1 MKYYLAPME
10 GITNYIYRRTYHQF
24 FAPADKYFTPFI
36 NPHTTRSLNSKE
48 KKDILPENNE
58 GMYTVPQ
65 VLTNQAEDFIRVAK
79 ALQEYGYKEVN
90 LNLGCPSGTVVSKKR
105 GAGFLEFPVRIDHF
119 LEETFEALEPIGM
132 KVSVKTRLGLLEA
145 DEFDQLL
152 SVYNKY
158 PLHEL
163 IIHPRVRIDYYKN
176 NVDLSAFEKA
186 LKESNNP
193 VCYNGDIFTKEDYIR
208 FTERFPEVDHI
219 MVGRGVIR
227 NPGLI
232 GEMRRI
238 ERKDLKS
245 QMAAQEDSCFKQG
258 TDNDAPV
265 MDKASFQA
273 FHDQLLAEYEALKIG
288 DRNTLFKMKE
298 LWYYMGQHFEDA
310 KKPEKMIKKAQTVEK
325 YKEAVRMLVAS
336 CDMK

>member
-58 GMYTVPQ
+58 GMYTIPQ

-79 ALQEYGYKEVN
+79 ALQEYGYNEVN
-90 LNLGCPSGTVVSKKR
+90 LNLGCPSGTVVSKKK

-119 LEETFEALEPIGM
+119 LEETFEALEPLDI
-132 KVSVKTRLGLLEA
+132 KVSVKTRLGMLEA
-145 DEFDQLL
+145 DEFEQLL
-152 SVYNKY
+152 QVYNKY

-176 NVDLSAFEKA
+176 KVDVDAFEKA
-186 LKESNNP
+186 LNESKNP
-193 VCYNGDIFTKEDYIR
+193 VCYNGDIFTKEDYER
-208 FTERFPEVDHI
+208 FTERFPKVDSI
-219 MVGRGVIR
+219 MLGRGVIR

-232 GEMRRI
+232 GELRSI
-238 ERKDLKS
+238 DAKDAG
-245 QMAAQEDSCFKQG
+245 QQNAACSDGGLDKMYR
-258 TDNDAPV
+258 T
-265 MDKASFQA
+265 MDKDRFRA

-298 LWYYMGQHFEDA
+298 LWYYMIQHFEDA
-310 KKPEKMIKKAQTVEK
+310 KKAEKMIKKAQTVEK
-325 YKEAVRMLVAS
+325 YKEAVRVLLTS
-336 CDMK
+336 CEMK

>member
-1 MKYYLAPME
+1 MKCYLAPME

-24 FAPADKYFTPFI
+24 FEPADKYFTPFI

-58 GMYTVPQ
+58 GMNTVPQ

-79 ALQEYGYKEVN
+79 ALKEYGYHEVN
-90 LNLGCPSGTVVSKKR
+90 LNLGCPSGTVVSKKK
-105 GAGFLEFPVRIDHF
+105 GAGFLEFPTRIDHF
-119 LEETFEALEPIGM
+119 LNETFEALEPLEM
-132 KVSVKTRLGLLEA
+132 KVSVKTRLGMLEA

-176 NVDLSAFEKA
+176 QVDLDAFEKA
-186 LKESNNP
+186 LMGSKNP
-193 VCYNGDIFTKEDYIR
+193 VCYNGDIFTKEDYHR
-208 FTERFPEVDHI
+208 FIKRFGTVENI
-219 MVGRGVIR
+219 MVGRGVIG

-232 GEMRRI
+232 GELRD
-238 ERKDLKS
+238 K
-245 QMAAQEDSCFKQG
+245 
-258 TDNDAPV
+258 AP
-265 MDKASFQA
+265 MDKDKFKT
-273 FHDQLLAEYEALKIG
+273 FHDQLLKEYEALKIG

-298 LWYYMGQHFEDA
+298 LWYYMIKNFEDA
-310 KKPEKMIKKAQTVEK
+310 KKPEKMIKKAQTLEK
-325 YKEAVRMLVAS
+325 YKEAVRILLTG
-336 CDMK
+336 CEIG

>member
-24 FAPADKYFTPFI
+24 FEPADKYFTPFI

-65 VLTNQAEDFIRVAK
+65 ILTNQAEDFIRVAK
-79 ALQEYGYKEVN
+79 ALKEYGYEEVN
-90 LNLGCPSGTVVSKKR
+90 LNLGCPSGTVVSKKK
-105 GAGFLEFPVRIDHF
+105 GAGFLEFPTKIDRF
-119 LEETFEALEPIGM
+119 LDETFAALDPLGM
-132 KVSVKTRLGLLEA
+132 KVSVKTRLGMLEA

-152 SVYNKY
+152 QIYNQY

-176 NVDLSAFEKA
+176 HVNLEAFEKA
-186 LKESNNP
+186 FMESKNP
-193 VCYNGDIFTKEDYIR
+193 VCYNGDIFTKEDYNR
-208 FTERFPEVDHI
+208 LLDRFPKLDRV
-219 MVGRGVIR
+219 MVGRGVIG

-232 GEMRRI
+232 
-238 ERKDLKS
+238 DLLK
-245 QMAAQEDSCFKQG
+245 EEK
-258 TDNDAPV
+258 V
-265 MDKASFQA
+265 MDKEKFRA
-273 FHDQLLAEYEALKIG
+273 FHDQLFREYEALKIG

-298 LWYYMGQHFEDA
+298 LWFYMAKYFEDT
-310 KKPEKMIKKAQTVEK
+310 KKPEKMIKKAQTLEK
-325 YKEAVRMLVAS
+325 YREAVNLLLS
-336 CDMK
+336 QCNLHIH

>member
-79 ALQEYGYKEVN
+79 ALQEYGYDEVN
-90 LNLGCPSGTVVSKKR
+90 LNLGCPSGTVVSKKK
-105 GAGFLEFPVRIDHF
+105 GAGFLEFPIRIDHF
-119 LEETFEALEPIGM
+119 LEGTFEALEPLGI
-132 KVSVKTRLGLLEA
+132 KVSVKTRLGMLEA

-152 SVYNKY
+152 QVYNKY

-176 NVDLSAFEKA
+176 RVNVDAFEKA
-186 LKESNNP
+186 LQESKNP
-193 VCYNGDIFTKEDYIR
+193 VCYNGDIFTKEDYDCFR
-208 FTERFPEVDHI
+208 GRFPEIDSL
-219 MVGRGVIR
+219 MVGRGVIG

-232 GEMRRI
+232 GELR
-238 ERKDLKS
+238 
-245 QMAAQEDSCFKQG
+245 DSVK
-258 TDNDAPV
+258 
-265 MDKASFQA
+265 MDKEKFKA
-273 FHDQLLAEYEALKIG
+273 FHDQLLLEYEALKIG

-298 LWYYMGQHFEDA
+298 LWYYMIRSFEDA

-325 YKEAVRMLVAS
+325 YKEAVRMLLAS
-336 CDMK
+336 CDMI

>member
-10 GITNYIYRRTYHQF
+10 GITNYIYRRTYHKF

-65 VLTNQAEDFIRVAK
+65 ILTNQADDFIRVAK
-79 ALQEYGYKEVN
+79 ALQEYGYDEVN
-90 LNLGCPSGTVVSKKR
+90 LNLGCPSGTVVSKKK
-105 GAGFLEFPVRIDHF
+105 GAGFLEFPTRIDHF
-119 LEETFEALEPIGM
+119 LHETFEALEPLGI
-132 KVSVKTRLGLLEA
+132 KVSVKTRLGLLES
-145 DEFDQLL
+145 DEFEQLL
-152 SVYNKY
+152 QVYNKY

-176 NVDLSAFEKA
+176 KVDLEAFEKA
-186 LKESNNP
+186 LNGSENP
-193 VCYNGDIFTKEDYIR
+193 VCYNGDIFTKEDYLQ
-208 FTERFPEVDHI
+208 FTERFPNVGSL
-219 MVGRGVIR
+219 MLGRGVIG

-232 GEMRRI
+232 GEL
-238 ERKDLKS
+238 KTDLL
-245 QMAAQEDSCFKQG
+245 
-258 TDNDAPV
+258 TDENSKNIGKP
-265 MDKASFQA
+265 MEKEQFMA

-298 LWYYMGQHFEDA
+298 LWYYMIWNFEDT
-310 KKPEKMIKKAQTVEK
+310 KKPEKMIKKAQTLEK
-325 YKEAVRMLVAS
+325 YKEAVRLLLAS
-336 CDMK
+336 CEMKK

>member
-10 GITNYIYRRTYHQF
+10 GITNYIYRRTYHRF

-48 KKDILPENNE
+48 KKDILPENNQ

-65 VLTNQAEDFIRVAK
+65 ILTNQAEDFIRVAK
-79 ALQEYGYKEVN
+79 ALQEYGYEEVN
-90 LNLGCPSGTVVSKKR
+90 LNLGCPSGTVVSKKK
-105 GAGFLEFPVRIDHF
+105 GAGFLEFPVRIDAF
-119 LEETFEALEPIGM
+119 LNETFEALEPLGI
-132 KVSVKTRLGLLEA
+132 KVSVKTRLGMLES
-145 DEFDQLL
+145 DEFDQLIQ
-152 SVYNKY
+152 VYNKY

-176 NVDLSAFEKA
+176 KVDLEAFEKA
-186 LKESNNP
+186 LKVSVNP
-193 VCYNGDIFTKEDYIR
+193 VCYNGDIFTLDEYNC
-208 FTERFPEVDHI
+208 FTERFPSVESI
-219 MVGRGVIR
+219 MVGRGVIG

-232 GEMRRI
+232 GELRN
-238 ERKDLKS
+238 
-245 QMAAQEDSCFKQG
+245 QEK
-258 TDNDAPV
+258 
-265 MDKASFQA
+265 MDKEKFKA

-298 LWYYMGQHFEDA
+298 LWYYMIRSFEDV

-325 YKEAVRMLVAS
+325 YKEAVRMLLAACEMV
-336 CDMK
+336 

>member
-10 GITNYIYRRTYHQF
+10 GITNYIYRKTYHQF

-79 ALQEYGYKEVN
+79 ALTEYGYEEVN
-90 LNLGCPSGTVVSKKR
+90 LNLGCPSGTVVSKKK

-119 LEETFEALEPIGM
+119 LEETFEALEPLGI

-152 SVYNKY
+152 QVYNKY

-176 NVDLSAFEKA
+176 KVDLDTFEKA
-186 LKESNNP
+186 LLESKNP
-193 VCYNGDIFTKEDYIR
+193 VCYNGDIFTKADYEL
-208 FTERFPEVDHI
+208 FTDRFPSVDHM

-232 GEMRRI
+232 GELR
-238 ERKDLKS
+238 ENQS
-245 QMAAQEDSCFKQG
+245 
-258 TDNDAPV
+258 
-265 MDKASFQA
+265 MDKEKFKA
-273 FHDQLLAEYEALKIG
+273 FHDQLLTEYEALKIG

-298 LWYYMGQHFEDA
+298 LWFYMGQHFEDV
-310 KKPEKMIKKAQTVEK
+310 KKPEKMIKKAQTLEK
-325 YKEAVRMLVAS
+325 YKEAVRILLATCEMV
-336 CDMK
+336 K

>member
-48 KKDILPENNE
+48 KKDILPEHNQE
-58 GMYTVPQ
+58 MYTVPQ
-65 VLTNQAEDFIRVAK
+65 ILTNQAEDFIRVAK
-79 ALQEYGYKEVN
+79 ALQEYGYEEVN
-90 LNLGCPSGTVVSKKR
+90 LNLGCPSGTVVSKKK
-105 GAGFLEFPVRIDHF
+105 GAGFLEFPVRIDAF
-119 LEETFEALEPIGM
+119 LNETFEALEPLGI
-132 KVSVKTRLGLLEA
+132 KVSVKTRLGMLEA

-152 SVYNKY
+152 QVYNKY

-176 NVDLSAFEKA
+176 KVDLEAFEKA
-186 LKESNNP
+186 LGASVNP
-193 VCYNGDIFTKEDYIR
+193 VCYNGDIFTLDEYKC
-208 FTERFPEVDHI
+208 FTERFPSVESI
-219 MVGRGVIR
+219 MVGRGVIG

-232 GEMRRI
+232 GELRN
-238 ERKDLKS
+238 
-245 QMAAQEDSCFKQG
+245 QEK
-258 TDNDAPV
+258 
-265 MDKASFQA
+265 MDKEKFKA
-273 FHDQLLAEYEALKIG
+273 FHDHLLAEYEALKIG

-298 LWYYMGQHFEDA
+298 LWYYMIRNFEDA

-325 YKEAVRMLVAS
+325 YEEAVRMLLAS

>member
-1 MKYYLAPME
+1 MKYYLAPLE

-65 VLTNQAEDFIRVAK
+65 ILTNQAEDFIRVAK

-90 LNLGCPSGTVVSKKR
+90 LNLGCPSGTVVSKKK
-105 GAGFLEFPVRIDHF
+105 GAGFLEFPTRIDRF
-119 LEETFEALEPIGM
+119 LEETFKELEPAGI
-132 KVSVKTRLGLLEA
+132 KVSVKTRLGMLEA

-152 SVYNKY
+152 QVYNKY

-176 NVDLSAFEKA
+176 QVDLDAFLKA
-186 LKESNNP
+186 LEGSKNP
-193 VCYNGDIFTKEDYIR
+193 VCYNGDLFTKEDYSR
-208 FTERFPEVDHI
+208 FTERFPSVDRV
-219 MVGRGVIR
+219 MLGRGVIG

-232 GEMRRI
+232 GELR
-238 ERKDLKS
+238 EGVS
-245 QMAAQEDSCFKQG
+245 
-258 TDNDAPV
+258 
-265 MDKASFQA
+265 MDKEKFRA
-273 FHDQLLAEYEALKIG
+273 FHDRLLLEYEALKIG

-298 LWYYMGQHFEDA
+298 LWFYMAKHFEDT
-310 KKPEKMIKKAQTVEK
+310 KKPEKMIKKAQTLEK
-325 YKEAVRMLVAS
+325 YKEAVNVLLNS
-336 CDMK
+336 CEMV

>member
-1 MKYYLAPME
+1 MNYYLAPME

-48 KKDILPENNE
+48 KKDILPENNK

-65 VLTNQAEDFIRVAK
+65 ILTNQAEDFIRVAK
-79 ALQEYGYKEVN
+79 ALQEFGYDEVN
-90 LNLGCPSGTVVSKKR
+90 LNLGCPSGTVVSKKK
-105 GAGFLEFPVRIDHF
+105 GAGFLEFPIRIDQF
-119 LEETFEALEPIGM
+119 LNETFEVLEGTGM
-132 KVSVKTRLGLLEA
+132 KVSVKTRLGMLEA

-152 SVYNKY
+152 QVYNRY

-176 NVDLSAFEKA
+176 KVDLEAFETA
-186 LKESNNP
+186 LKESKNT
-193 VCYNGDIFTKEDYIR
+193 VCYNGDIFTKEDYDR
-208 FTERFPEVDHI
+208 FTKRFPSVENV
-219 MVGRGVIR
+219 MVGRGVIG

-232 GEMRRI
+232 GELRGN
-238 ERKDLKS
+238 E
-245 QMAAQEDSCFKQG
+245 
-258 TDNDAPV
+258 P
-265 MDKASFQA
+265 MDKEKFRA

-298 LWYYMGQHFEDA
+298 LWYYMIRSFSDA
-310 KKPEKMIKKAQTVEK
+310 KKPEKVIKKAQTIEK
-325 YKEAVRMLVAS
+325 YKEAVRTLLAGCEMI
-336 CDMK
+336 